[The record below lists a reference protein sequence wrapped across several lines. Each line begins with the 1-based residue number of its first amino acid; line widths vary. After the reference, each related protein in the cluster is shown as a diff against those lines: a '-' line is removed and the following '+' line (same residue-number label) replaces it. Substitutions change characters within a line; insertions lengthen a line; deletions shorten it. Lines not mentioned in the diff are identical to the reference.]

1 MLTELGEY
9 LSVPQLLPPFAVG
22 PADPIHRACTAF
34 VCTCTKIGLIH
45 QWFFFSQGCGADAPL
60 AWCHFTWVDAPLAD
74 AIRGTDLQRI
84 APDVRSTGTSRIYPT
99 LTEYGVV

>member
-1 MLTELGEY
+1 MLTELSEY
-9 LSVPQLLPPFAVG
+9 LSVPQLLLPFAVG

-45 QWFFFSQGCGADAPL
+45 QWFFLPKDAEQMPPCLGPL
-60 AWCHFTWVDAPLAD
+60 YLGRCPLAD

-84 APDVRSTGTSRIYPT
+84 APDVWSTGTSRIYPT
-99 LTEYGVV
+99 LTE